1 MGNVLCKL
9 GRHLEAIGCFE
20 QALALQPGF
29 LDASFNRA
37 LALQSLRRFGE
48 ALEAHDHMVAARPD
62 YPRLFLH
69 RAYTLRALNRL
80 EEAQASCERAL
91 SATPEDVKALVCMGD
106 ILQALFRRD
115 EARAYYARALQLDE
129 RFPYLRG
136 LHFGACLASCD
147 WTGFEQQVRSLV
159 EGVAN
164 GERCVNPWDFVTVSD
179 SAADQLRCASAFAAD
194 RCPESPRP
202 MRRRAGA
209 RHERVRLAYLSADFH
224 EHATV
229 CLTAGLFERHDRDR
243 FEVLGISFSP
253 NRASAMRSRVVR
265 AFDRFIDV
273 SAQSDEATAELLR
286 DLEVDIAVDLKG
298 FTGDCRPG
306 ILAYRPAP
314 IQVSY
319 LGYPGTMGVPYIDYI
334 LADRTVIPEEHR
346 AFYSEH
352 VVYLPDTYQVNDEL
366 RPIAAPVPTRAE
378 AGLPEN
384 GFVFCAFNNNY
395 KITPALLDLWM
406 RLLRRVEHSVLWL
419 FLGNP
424 QVVRNLRREA
434 ELRGVS
440 PERLVFAP
448 RVSVEDHL
456 ARHRLADL
464 FLDNLPCNAH
474 TTASDSLRAGLPIVT
489 CLGTTFA
496 GRVCAS
502 LLKAVGL
509 PELISTSLGDY
520 EELALRLATDPPG
533 LARVKAKLANNLAT
547 APLFDTDRFRR
558 NIERAYLTM
567 WERYANSQ
575 PPQGFSVAAP

>member
-1 MGNVLCKL
+1 
-9 GRHLEAIGCFE
+9 
-20 QALALQPGF
+20 
-29 LDASFNRA
+29 
-37 LALQSLRRFGE
+37 
-48 ALEAHDHMVAARPD
+48 
-62 YPRLFLH
+62 
-69 RAYTLRALNRL
+69 
-80 EEAQASCERAL
+80 
-91 SATPEDVKALVCMGD
+91 
-106 ILQALFRRD
+106 
-115 EARAYYARALQLDE
+115 
-129 RFPYLRG
+129 
-136 LHFGACLASCD
+136 
-147 WTGFEQQVRSLV
+147 
-159 EGVAN
+159 
-164 GERCVNPWDFVTVSD
+164 
-179 SAADQLRCASAFAAD
+179 
-194 RCPESPRP
+194 
-202 MRRRAGA
+202 
-209 RHERVRLAYLSADFH
+209 
-224 EHATV
+224 
-229 CLTAGLFERHDRDR
+229 
-243 FEVLGISFSP
+243 
-253 NRASAMRSRVVR
+253 
-265 AFDRFIDV
+265 
-273 SAQSDEATAELLR
+273 
-286 DLEVDIAVDLKG
+286 
-298 FTGDCRPG
+298 
-306 ILAYRPAP
+306 
-314 IQVSY
+314 
-319 LGYPGTMGVPYIDYI
+319 
-334 LADRTVIPEEHR
+334 
-346 AFYSEH
+346 
-352 VVYLPDTYQVNDEL
+352 
-366 RPIAAPVPTRAE
+366 
-378 AGLPEN
+378 
-384 GFVFCAFNNNY
+384 
-395 KITPALLDLWM
+395 
-406 RLLRRVEHSVLWL
+406 L